1 MQILTWK
8 LWQPDSGGRT
18 TSEINKNLFLTQ
30 TMTLEFLWTGI
41 FFNIIRMGETYSHL
55 SYKQQKMCGYRQGT
69 LTEGEG

>member
-41 FFNIIRMGETYSHL
+41 FLTSLEWGEPNPIFHTSSKRCVGIAREH
-55 SYKQQKMCGYRQGT
+55 
-69 LTEGEG
+69 